1 MAAAVAYRNIM
12 RAARVAFEGDA
23 PTLLAAQSRIRGE
36 FRSKQALDPKDST
49 VSEGIEHATQ
59 VAQFLRQNVV
69 QGKKMEG
76 EEKYTN
82 FSFPE
87 LRIHKDTE
95 RGDNESIKSSGS
107 GVAGGGCCGGSN
119 KRDKVALV

>member
-23 PTLLAAQSRIRGE
+23 PTLLAAQSRIRDE

-49 VSEGIEHATQ
+49 VGEGIEHATQ

-76 EEKYTN
+76 EEKYK
-82 FSFPE
+82 

>member
-23 PTLLAAQSRIRGE
+23 PTLLAAQSRIRDE

-76 EEKYTN
+76 EEKY
-82 FSFPE
+82 SKLKSP
-87 LRIHKDTE
+87 RIHTRPLE
-95 RGDNESIKSSGS
+95 GFLG
-107 GVAGGGCCGGSN
+107 
-119 KRDKVALV
+119 